1 MCEFQVLYKLVGD
14 VMAMIDQLLTIP
26 CKSMLKRL
34 ASREPS
40 ALANLS
46 YEVVLDVSDVFLK
59 WSDTICGC
67 REEFTCM

>member
-1 MCEFQVLYKLVGD
+1 MLYKLVGD
-14 VMAMIDQLLTIP
+14 VAVMIDQLLTIP

-40 ALANLS
+40 ALVNLS

-59 WSDTICGC
+59 WSDTLL
-67 REEFTCM
+67 

>member
-1 MCEFQVLYKLVGD
+1 MLYKLVDD
-14 VMAMIDQLLTIP
+14 VAVMIDQLLTIP

-40 ALANLS
+40 ALVNLS

-59 WSDTICGC
+59 WSDTLL
-67 REEFTCM
+67 